1 MFDRDLA
8 TLYNVT
14 TKALNQGVRRNPDRF
29 PEDFGFQLT
38 AEELEDWRSQIVT
51 SNPAAGKGLRYRP
64 WVFTEH
70 GVVMLSAVLRS
81 DRAVAISIA
90 LVRAFVRLR
99 QLALEHV
106 GLSHR
111 MDAVEMQIEE
121 HEDRL
126 DTVFATLTH
135 LMTPPADD
143 AERRRIGFTVGG
155 SE

>member
-8 TLYNVT
+8 LLYEVS

-38 AEELEDWRSQIVT
+38 AEELADWRSQIVT
-51 SNPAAGKGLRYRP
+51 SNPAAAKSLRYRP

-70 GVVMLSAVLRS
+70 GVVMLSTVLRS
-81 DRAVAISIA
+81 DRAVAVSIA

-99 QLALEHV
+99 QFAAEQGLLVRRVEDVETHV
-106 GLSHR
+106 
-111 MDAVEMQIEE
+111 AE
-121 HEDRL
+121 HEERL

-135 LMTPPADD
+135 LMNPPEDD
-143 AERRRIGFTVGG
+143 NARRRIGFVLDN
-155 SE
+155 